1 MISYNEISELFDQN
15 VIKSLGFSKEQFAS
29 LPEYYRK
36 ALLKSFIEIN
46 KEIIGQEE
54 LKKRTALKQYDREE
68 EIRQKVLS
76 IFKK

>member
-15 VIKSLGFSKEQFAS
+15 VIKSLGFSKEQFTS

-46 KEIIGQEE
+46 KEIIGQDE
-54 LKKRTALKQYDREE
+54 LKKRAVLKQYDREE